1 MVGGVIAS
9 SDKAVQDGK
18 NSLVTSSLTS
28 RDIKNKADYDANT
41 VSLGGGYNEVG
52 KDQKGNAQTGG
63 KVNPGTDL
71 AKNENKIG
79 ANMPIAISASDKA
92 SSVTRSGISGGA
104 VVITDDAEQQKR
116 TGQTAEQ
123 TVASLNRDMSSDRDG
138 SNSLKPIF
146 DEDEIRAGFEIVSAF
161 SNEASTFLANKARE
175 ADLKRQQAKE
185 LQSKADNRD
194 TPMSDAARLQL
205 QLQAREYSAQANAI
219 SENWGA
225 GGTYRQITTALIGA
239 AGGNISAG
247 KAAFVQGLVVNYVQ
261 QRGAGYIGD
270 LVAKGELT
278 EGSPLHAALHG
289 IVACAGAAAS
299 SQSCG
304 SGAAGAAASSL
315 LTGLFSQSSPDESEE
330 QREAKRNLI
339 VSLVTGLAA
348 TSASIDPTTANTA
361 AGAAVDNNWLATQQ
375 IVQFKKEYDEAK
387 GLIAAGKVVAKWS
400 YISGRQDVLTQ
411 FGIGKGLA
419 QSGWNDVTGLAEFVA
434 HPIEGLTGLGQLINN
449 PEARKQFGD
458 SVVNELNVKI
468 ETIKTALEVG
478 GDENAEALG
487 KAIGEIAWQ
496 VGSIA
501 TGVGGA
507 AKGGVALAKAGI
519 KVGAQQLEK
528 MAEVA
533 SLAKFDKLVA
543 RGGQFNPNGT
553 PLMDFRAM
561 TNAQKSIV
569 GDIMGGEQIKTLVP
583 GAEKIGRA
591 PDIGQTGIDDLYK
604 VDKPGVDYL
613 IVEYK
618 FGSSK
623 LKPTRDGLQ
632 MSDDWL
638 QGTTTNYDRIL
649 ESVGGNA
656 QAAENID
663 NALLAGRVEK
673 WLVHTDPFGNVTVGV
688 LDKSGKFVVDPIK
701 TSKLIGADK

>member
-1 MVGGVIAS
+1 MIADVGGDLNIESLQDTNTYKVDEKSLGIGISLCIPPFCYGMSSISGASANFGATNIDSNYASVTEQSGIKAGDDGFDINVRGNTDLVGAVIAS

-18 NSLVTSSLTS
+18 NSLVTSSLTN

-41 VSLGGGYNEVG
+41 VSLGGYNEVG

-71 AKNENKIG
+71 AKNENNIG

-92 SSVTRSGISGGA
+92 SSVTRSGI
-104 VVITDDAEQQKR
+104 
-116 TGQTAEQ
+116 
-123 TVASLNRDMSSDRDG
+123 
-138 SNSLKPIF
+138 
-146 DEDEIRAGFEIVSAF
+146 
-161 SNEASTFLANKARE
+161 
-175 ADLKRQQAKE
+175 
-185 LQSKADNRD
+185 
-194 TPMSDAARLQL
+194 
-205 QLQAREYSAQANAI
+205 
-219 SENWGA
+219 
-225 GGTYRQITTALIGA
+225 
-239 AGGNISAG
+239 
-247 KAAFVQGLVVNYVQ
+247 
-261 QRGAGYIGD
+261 
-270 LVAKGELT
+270 
-278 EGSPLHAALHG
+278 
-289 IVACAGAAAS
+289 VACASAAAS

-315 LTGLFSQSSPDESEE
+315 LTGLFSQTSPDESEE

-638 QGTTTNYDRIL
+638 QGTKTNYDRIL
-649 ESVGGNA
+649 ESVGDNA

-663 NALLAGRVEK
+663 NALRAGRVEK

>member
-1 MVGGVIAS
+1 M
-9 SDKAVQDGK
+9 
-18 NSLVTSSLTS
+18 
-28 RDIKNKADYDANT
+28 
-41 VSLGGGYNEVG
+41 
-52 KDQKGNAQTGG
+52 
-63 KVNPGTDL
+63 
-71 AKNENKIG
+71 
-79 ANMPIAISASDKA
+79 
-92 SSVTRSGISGGA
+92 
-104 VVITDDAEQQKR
+104 
-116 TGQTAEQ
+116 
-123 TVASLNRDMSSDRDG
+123 
-138 SNSLKPIF
+138 
-146 DEDEIRAGFEIVSAF
+146 
-161 SNEASTFLANKARE
+161 
-175 ADLKRQQAKE
+175 
-185 LQSKADNRD
+185 
-194 TPMSDAARLQL
+194 
-205 QLQAREYSAQANAI
+205 
-219 SENWGA
+219 
-225 GGTYRQITTALIGA
+225 
-239 AGGNISAG
+239 
-247 KAAFVQGLVVNYVQ
+247 
-261 QRGAGYIGD
+261 
-270 LVAKGELT
+270 
-278 EGSPLHAALHG
+278 
-289 IVACAGAAAS
+289 
-299 SQSCG
+299 
-304 SGAAGAAASSL
+304 
-315 LTGLFSQSSPDESEE
+315 
-330 QREAKRNLI
+330 
-339 VSLVTGLAA
+339 
-348 TSASIDPTTANTA
+348 
-361 AGAAVDNNWLATQQ
+361 DNNWLATQQ

-638 QGTTTNYDRIL
+638 QGSSTNYNRIL
-649 ESVGGNA
+649 ESVNGNEK
-656 QAAENID
+656 AADSINK
-663 NALLAGRVEK
+663 ALQAGRVEK

-688 LDKSGKFVVDPIK
+688 LEKNGKFLADPVA
-701 TSKLIGADK
+701 TSKLLGRAAK